1 VSRILRQL
9 LLIGLL
15 IALTLALIPPAKLDA
30 KANLIALNDCVALAS
45 DSNGYGH
52 VTFQLGQDGDV
63 GIVYIRPYW
72 AILREELD
80 RVGLRNL
87 TVFDGSLSAGG
98 LTSSEAT
105 NYLRS
110 IPYGNVINNHCRF
123 VIVGPFIPDVAA
135 GKATPEQYRIQLAR
149 MVQALATSNPGGVIF
164 VLNHYQTAR
173 AEFTAHNSG
182 VGMRPE
188 RIAAF
193 NEEVAAACELG
204 GSIGRFS
211 EAICVDTQAFFEGM
225 GSSYILGETTKAQ
238 YEAMVHRNTGF
249 RPRVEAFFQNNPSA
263 KIIGDGIHLSLA
275 GRVRLLRRLAEW
287 ISRLSVL

>member
-1 VSRILRQL
+1 MGRILRLL
-9 LLIGLL
+9 LLIGLV
-15 IALTLALIPPAKLDA
+15 LTIVPREKVHARILAA
-30 KANLIALNDCVALAS
+30 NDCVALAS

-52 VTFQLGQDGDV
+52 VTFQLGPEGDV
-63 GIVYIRPYW
+63 GIVYIRPFW

-80 RVGLRNL
+80 RVGLTNL
-87 TVFDGSLSAGG
+87 AVFDGSLSAGG

-149 MVQALATSNPGGVIF
+149 MVQALASSNPGSVIF

-173 AEFTAHNSG
+173 AEFTVHNSG
-182 VGMRPE
+182 VGMFPD

-193 NEEVAAACELG
+193 NEEVAAACQPG
-204 GSIGRFS
+204 GSIGRIS
-211 EAICVDTQAFFEGM
+211 EAICVNTQGLFEGM
-225 GSSYILGETTKAQ
+225 GSSYILGETTRAQ

-249 RPRVEAFFQNNPSA
+249 RPRVEAFFQDNPTA

-275 GRVRLLRRLAEW
+275 GRVRLLQRLAEW

>member
-1 VSRILRQL
+1 
-9 LLIGLL
+9 
-15 IALTLALIPPAKLDA
+15 
-30 KANLIALNDCVALAS
+30 VALAS

-52 VTFQLGQDGDV
+52 VTFQLGPQGDV

-72 AILREELD
+72 VILREELD
-80 RVGLRNL
+80 RVGLTNL

-149 MVQALATSNPGGVIF
+149 MVQALASSNPGGVIF

-173 AEFTAHNSG
+173 AEFTEHNSG

-193 NEEVAAACELG
+193 NEEVAAACKPD
-204 GSIGRFS
+204 GSVGRIS
-211 EAICVDTQAFFEGM
+211 EAICVNSQELFEGM
-225 GSSYILGETTKAQ
+225 GSSYILGETTRAQ
-238 YEAMVHRNTGF
+238 YVAMVHRNTGF
-249 RPRVEAFFQNNPSA
+249 RPRVEAFFSDNPTA
-263 KIIGDGIHLSLA
+263 KIIGDGIHLSLE